1 MRYWIHK
8 LVSPEARRLI
18 IKTVSAC
25 LFTLGLISNAC
36 AILPIEQL
44 ESFKGAKAY
53 LIQTKA
59 LPMVDIEISI
69 DAGDRYDPIGKSGL
83 AGMTAGLMNYGVRGD
98 KGFLTEA
105 QIADKIADLGAN
117 IGLSVGGERAILR
130 IRSLSR
136 KDVRDRAVHLAAA
149 MLSAPTYDPKIMERE
164 KQRMLTNLREAE
176 TKPEYVL
183 ERSFKQSVYG
193 DYPLAYSPSV
203 KSTAT
208 INANDLAQFHKQ
220 FYRGDRMIVS
230 IVGDVDK
237 AQANQMV
244 QSLLNRIPQSGN
256 PVSKLPDL
264 QRSPVEPLAQ
274 REIQIPFDSQQAHIV
289 MGMTAV
295 ARNNPDYFALLVGNY
310 ILGGGGFV
318 SRLMSE
324 VREKRGLAYSVFS
337 YFAPGKDNG
346 IFQAGLQT
354 KNDQAKLALEVLS
367 STIAQ
372 FIADGPTPSE
382 LEVAKANLV
391 NGYSLRINNNRKLL
405 DNVSSIAWN
414 GLPLDT
420 MEVWTKQVETVTL
433 GQVKAAFQ
441 KYLAMDR
448 MKIVVLG
455 AKNK

>member
-1 MRYWIHK
+1 MN
-8 LVSPEARRLI
+8 LLI
-18 IKTVSAC
+18 KSISVC
-25 LFTLGLISNAC
+25 LFTFSLLTNAH
-36 AILPIEQL
+36 AILPIDQL
-44 ESFKGAKAY
+44 DSYKGAKAY
-53 LIQTKA
+53 LVQTKA
-59 LPMVDIEISI
+59 LPMVDIEVSI
-69 DAGDRYDPIGKSGL
+69 DAGDRYDPAGKSGL
-83 AGMTAGLMNYGVRGD
+83 ADMAAGLMNYGVKGD
-98 KGFLTEA
+98 KGALTEA
-105 QIADKIADLGAN
+105 QIADEIADLGAN

-136 KDVRDRAVHLAAA
+136 KDLRDRAVKLAAA
-149 MLSAPTYDPKIMERE
+149 MLSAPSYDPKILERE
-164 KQRMLTNLREAE
+164 KQRTITNLQEAE

-183 ERSFKQSVYG
+183 ERRFKKSVYG
-193 DYPLAYSPSV
+193 DYPLADSPSV
-203 KSTAT
+203 KSVAA
-208 INANDLAQFHKQ
+208 INTSDLKQFHQQ

-230 IVGDVDK
+230 IVGDVDR
-237 AQANQMV
+237 AEANEIV
-244 QSLLNRIPQSGN
+244 QTLLKQIPQSGQ
-256 PVSKLPDL
+256 PIAKLPEL
-264 QRSPVEPLAQ
+264 QLSPVEPLAQ
-274 REIQIPFDSQQAHIV
+274 REIQIPFDSQQAHIA

-295 ARNNPDYFALLVGNY
+295 ARSNPDYFPLLVGNY

-354 KNDQAKLALEVLS
+354 KNDQASQALDVMS

-382 LEVAKANLV
+382 LLAAKANLV
-391 NGYSLRINNNRKLL
+391 NGYPLRIDNNRKLL
-405 DNVSSIAWN
+405 DNVSAIAWN
-414 GLPLDT
+414 DLPLDT
-420 MEVWTKQVETVTL
+420 MDIWTKQVEAVTL
-433 GQVKAAFQ
+433 EQVKAAFQ

>member
-1 MRYWIHK
+1 MN
-8 LVSPEARRLI
+8 LF
-18 IKTVSAC
+18 IKSISVCFFSI
-25 LFTLGLISNAC
+25 GLIGNAC

-44 ESFKGAKAY
+44 DSYKGAKAY
-53 LIQTKA
+53 LVQTKA
-59 LPMVDIEISI
+59 LPMVDIEVSI
-69 DAGDRYDPIGKSGL
+69 DAGDRYDPVSKSGL
-83 AGMTAGLMNYGVRGD
+83 ADMAAGLMKYGV
-98 KGFLTEA
+98 KGENGVLTEA
-105 QIADKIADLGAN
+105 QIADEIADLGAN

-136 KDVRDRAVHLAAA
+136 KDLRDRAVKLASA
-149 MLSAPTYDPKIMERE
+149 MLSAPTYDSKIVERE
-164 KQRMLTNLREAE
+164 KQRTITSLLEAE
-176 TKPEYVL
+176 TKPEFVL
-183 ERSFKQSVYG
+183 ERRFKKLVYG
-193 DYPLAYSPSV
+193 NYPLADSPTV
-203 KSTAT
+203 KSIGAVSV
-208 INANDLAQFHKQ
+208 NDLVQFHKQ

-230 IVGDVDK
+230 IVGDVDR
-237 AQANQMV
+237 AQAEEIV
-244 QSLLNRIPQSGN
+244 KSLLKQIPASGQ
-256 PVSKLPDL
+256 PIAKLPEL
-264 QRSPVEPLAQ
+264 ERSPVEPLAQ
-274 REIQIPFDSQQAHIV
+274 REIQIPFDSQQAHIA

-295 ARNNPDYFALLVGNY
+295 ARNNPDYFPLLVGNY

-354 KNDQAKLALEVLS
+354 KSDQASLALEVMNV
-367 STIAQ
+367 TVGQ
-372 FIADGPTPSE
+372 FIADGPTPTE
-382 LEVAKANLV
+382 LVAAKANLI
-391 NGYSLRINNNRKLL
+391 NGYPLRIDNNRKLL

-420 MEVWTKQVETVTL
+420 MDVWTKQVEAVTL
-433 GQVKAAFQ
+433 DQVNTAFK